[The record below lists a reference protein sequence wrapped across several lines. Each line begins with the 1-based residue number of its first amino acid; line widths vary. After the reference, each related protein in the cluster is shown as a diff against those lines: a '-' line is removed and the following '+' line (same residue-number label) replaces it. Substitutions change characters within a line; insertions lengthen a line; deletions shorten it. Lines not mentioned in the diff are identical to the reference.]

1 MGRVSVDRE
10 EELEIPIPV
19 VQKKL
24 TNADLLTG
32 KTIEPIKRLQVIS
45 EDDFEDLVCE
55 WATAYLTQKY
65 VKVRRCGGAG
75 DMGRDVVAYAV
86 YDKKEQ
92 LVWDNYQCKHYDSA
106 LTPSDIWIELG
117 KLCYY
122 TYLGKYTVPRTYY
135 FIAPQGVSTTLGD
148 MIDNPELLRKGLI
161 ANWKTKCEAKITKKN
176 RVELQGGFADYVSAF
191 DFSIIDSIEPQ
202 ELIEKHAE
210 TRYFPYRF
218 GGLQKNR
225 PQPVLPPEQIA
236 RDELSYI
243 TKLLEAY
250 SDNHKVRTIVINELF
265 QYQKYFDHFK
275 RQRKSFYSA
284 ESLMRFERDTL
295 PPGVDAF
302 KELKEEVH
310 DGIIDILESE
320 HEDGFKK
327 VKEVCLAARNLN
339 VPSYPLYDSLKGND
353 LAGICHHLAN
363 EDKIKKWVN

>member
-1 MGRVSVDRE
+1 MNDE

-19 VQKKL
+19 IQKKI
-24 TNADLLTG
+24 TNADLLLG

-55 WATAYLTQKY
+55 WATGYLAQTY

-75 DMGRDVVAYAV
+75 DMGRDVVAYSV

-92 LVWDNYQCKHYDSA
+92 LIWDNYQCKHYDNA
-106 LTPSDIWIELG
+106 LTPSNIWIELG

-122 TYLGKYTVPRTYY
+122 TYIGKYTVPRKYY
-135 FIAPQGVSTTLGD
+135 FVAPKGVSTTLGD
-148 MIDNPELLRKGLI
+148 LIDEPESLRKGLI
-161 ANWKTKCEAKITKKN
+161 ANWETKCKKKITIKQN
-176 RVELQGGFADYVSAF
+176 IELQGDFSDYVSSF
-191 DFSIIDSIEPQ
+191 DFTIIDSVEPQ
-202 ELIEKHAE
+202 RLIEQHAQ

-236 RDELSYI
+236 EDELLYI

-250 SDNHKVRTIVINELF
+250 SDSHKVKRIIVKELPEHHNF
-265 QYQKYFDHFK
+265 FNHFE

-302 KELKEEVH
+302 KELKEEVY

-320 HEDGFKK
+320 HEDGFERVKK
-327 VKEVCLAARNLN
+327 VCLAARNLN
-339 VPSYPLYDSLKGND
+339 VPSYPLYNSLKGND

-363 EDKIKKWVN
+363 EDEIKKWVN